1 MRKEK
6 KILLILIA
14 VSGCLG
20 LTNAL
25 VSHFIH
31 NEELLLAL
39 RLGGVGF
46 FLGIYF
52 WVSSLIKK
60 QQKMI
65 QESNGFIQSPFDPKI
80 LKHFLLMFIVGW
92 TVFVVADYFAVN
104 PFDWLPI
111 YILGITIFPFAS
123 GLIPFRLKDN
133 KWRK

>member
-6 KILLILIA
+6 KILLILLA
-14 VSGCLG
+14 VSGGLG
-20 LTNAL
+20 ITNSL
-25 VSHFIH
+25 VDHFND

-39 RLGGVGF
+39 RLGGIVF
-46 FLGIYF
+46 FLGVYF
-52 WVSSLIKK
+52 WVRSIIKK

-65 QESNGFIQSPFDPKI
+65 QESNGFIQSPFDPTV

-123 GLIPFRLKDN
+123 GMIPLRIKDN